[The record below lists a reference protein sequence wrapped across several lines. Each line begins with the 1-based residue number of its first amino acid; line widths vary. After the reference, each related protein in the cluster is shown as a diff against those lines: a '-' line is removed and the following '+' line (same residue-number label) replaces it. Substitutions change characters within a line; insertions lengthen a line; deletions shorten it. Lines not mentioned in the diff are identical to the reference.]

1 MQDGNG
7 NSALHLAC
15 WAPVVNPK
23 LSMSSRMPGMSPMDD
38 AREAVPTV
46 ALLLEKGADHEIRNK
61 RGRTSLYSAVAAKN
75 LHAVRLLMAQGA
87 DVNAETFMGY
97 TPLQL
102 AESLDCDKE
111 LLALLRGR

>member
-46 ALLLEKGADHEIRNK
+46 TFTQAARRPDMRAPIGITAAALL
-61 RGRTSLYSAVAAKN
+61 VA
-75 LHAVRLLMAQGA
+75 LVMISA
-87 DVNAETFMGY
+87 DVVEVSNN
-97 TPLQL
+97 L
-102 AESLDCDKE
+102 A
-111 LLALLRGR
+111 